1 MNFMHCILIIPPVS
15 LLFPHYYPLTVLSS
29 FLACFK
35 CMESGLCWPNSLWGL
50 LLDHG
55 WPTRCFALKENW
67 LSLPYS
73 QLSAASQLSRETR
86 AHRLY
91 PFWDLVW
98 LSKSFTCFPQPLG
111 VYLSSYLVSG
121 KYHFT
126 SVKCFTS
133 GSLIFLSPL
142 PQGFLILLEC
152 VCVCVCVCVCAR
164 ACWLTKH
171 IKYVLK
177 YWFELCI
184 SSLYFFVHCFH
195 PFVD

>member
-1 MNFMHCILIIPPVS
+1 MCKKYAWQGWRLVMNFMHCILIIPPVS
-15 LLFPHYYPLTVLSS
+15 LLFPHSYPLTVLSS

-35 CMESGLCWPNSLWGL
+35 CMESRLCWPNSLRGL

-86 AHRLY
+86 AHRLH

-126 SVKCFTS
+126 SVKSFTS
-133 GSLIFLSPL
+133 GSFFFFFFSSSTRIFDSS
-142 PQGFLILLEC
+142 GVY
-152 VCVCVCVCVCAR
+152 VCVYAH
-164 ACWLTKH
+164 AGWLR
-171 IKYVLK
+171 ILNM
-177 YWFELCI
+177 F
-184 SSLYFFVHCFH
+184 
-195 PFVD
+195 